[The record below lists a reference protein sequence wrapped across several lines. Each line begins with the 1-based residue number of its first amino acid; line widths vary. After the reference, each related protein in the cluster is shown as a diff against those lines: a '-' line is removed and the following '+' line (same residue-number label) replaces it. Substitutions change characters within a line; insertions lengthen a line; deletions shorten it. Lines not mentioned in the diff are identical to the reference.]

1 MDLATIIERLASI
14 AKDVDGTLEAARA
27 LQAGAETPR
36 VGRVVQ
42 ACDLQDAFLEDDLI
56 ELGAAAQSFE
66 TEKDTLRLWCRTKR
80 IGVKRAG
87 RWLVSRSKLR
97 ELLGR

>member
-1 MDLATIIERLASI
+1 MSAHLSERLLRALDAAEELVRELRALAGGEI
-14 AKDVDGTLEAARA
+14 AKTDPPEKQHDDIPE
-27 LQAGAETPR
+27 
-36 VGRVVQ
+36 
-42 ACDLQDAFLEDDLI
+42 DLI

-80 IGVKRAG
+80 IGVKHAG

-97 ELLGR
+97 ELLGK